1 MIINK
6 DTLELNRKIFAR
18 NFIRNFLKT
27 ESSSGLLLI
36 IFSILA
42 IILSNSDYSN
52 YYYSLKNTYLA
63 IEFDNFLLKETI
75 HHWVNDGLMAI
86 FFLVIGLE
94 LKREMINGQ
103 LSSVSKV
110 MLPGIA
116 AVGGMVAP
124 ALVYL
129 FINYEEPLATSGW
142 AIPTA
147 TDIAFSLAVLAVLG
161 NRVPVS
167 LKIFLLSLAIIDDLG
182 AVLVIA
188 IYYTSEISYT
198 YLLYASGVFILLMIL
213 NLLSVRIISIYIFGG
228 IFLWYFI
235 LHSGIHTT
243 IAGVILAATI
253 PFSVKK
259 SNHSPLRY
267 LEEKLHT
274 FSGFIILPLFAFFN
288 ADIDLAS
295 INVSSLGNPVPL
307 GIMLGLL
314 IGKPIGIS
322 VLTYLSVKTKIC
334 NLPSNI
340 TMYDIIGVSF
350 LCGIGFTMSLFINTL
365 AFDQSVSAVYF
376 GQEYSKTGIFFGSIL
391 SGIIGY
397 IILKVRLKT
406 EENITKEKEPNANK
420 E

>member
-6 DTLELNRKIFAR
+6 DTLELNPKILPR

-103 LSSVSKV
+103 LSSASKV

-397 IILKVRLKT
+397 IILRVRLKS

>member
-6 DTLELNRKIFAR
+6 DTLELNPKIFAR

-103 LSSVSKV
+103 LSSASKV

>member
-6 DTLELNRKIFAR
+6 DTLELNPKIFAG

-103 LSSVSKV
+103 LSSLSKV

>member
-6 DTLELNRKIFAR
+6 DTLELNPKIFAK

-63 IEFDNFLLKETI
+63 IEFDNFLLKETV

>member
-6 DTLELNRKIFAR
+6 DTLELNPKIFAR

-52 YYYSLKNTYLA
+52 YYYSLKITYLA
-63 IEFDNFLLKETI
+63 IEVDNFLLKETI

-86 FFLVIGLE
+86 FFLVLGLE

>member
-6 DTLELNRKIFAR
+6 DTLELNPKIFAR

-397 IILKVRLKT
+397 IILRVRLKS
-406 EENITKEKEPNANK
+406 EENITKEKELNANK

>member
-6 DTLELNRKIFAR
+6 DTLELNPKIFGR
-18 NFIRNFLKT
+18 DFIRNFLKT

>member
-6 DTLELNRKIFAR
+6 ETLDFKSSIFLKT
-18 NFIRNFLKT
+18 FIRDFLKT
-27 ESSSGLLLI
+27 ESSSGVLLI

-42 IILSNSDYSN
+42 ITLSNSEFSS
-52 YYYSLKNTYLA
+52 YYYSLKNSYLSIN
-63 IEFDNFLLKETI
+63 IENFELKETV
-75 HHWVNDGLMAI
+75 HHWVNDGLMSI

-94 LKREMINGQ
+94 LKREMIDGQ
-103 LSSVSKV
+103 LSSVSQV
-110 MLPGIA
+110 ILPGIA
-116 AVGGMVAP
+116 AIGGMAAP
-124 ALVYL
+124 AIIYL
-129 FINYEEPLATSGW
+129 LINQNEPLASSGW

-182 AVLVIA
+182 AVMVIA
-188 IYYTSEISYT
+188 LYYTEEISYI
-198 YLLYASGVFILLMIL
+198 YLLYASFSLIILMLL
-213 NLLSVRIISIYIFGG
+213 NFFNVRIITIYLFIGL
-228 IFLWYFI
+228 FLWYFI

-267 LEEKLHT
+267 LEKKLHT

-288 ADIDLAS
+288 ADININS
-295 INVSSLGNPVPL
+295 ISFNSLTESVPL

-314 IGKPIGIS
+314 LGKPIGITL
-322 VLTYLSVKTKIC
+322 LTYLSIKFKIC
-334 NLPSNI
+334 NLPDNI
-340 TMYDIIGVSF
+340 SLYDVVGISF
-350 LCGIGFTMSLFINTL
+350 LCGIGFTMSLFINSL
-365 AFDQSVSAVYF
+365 AFTQGVDVVNF
-376 GQEYSKTGIFFGSIL
+376 GQEYSKSGIFFGSII

-397 IILKVRLKT
+397 IILKIRLKKD
-406 EENITKEKEPNANK
+406 E
-420 E
+420 